1 MVLSARLLPHVSIM
15 ALAMAISAAPLAA
28 QVAGGGQA
36 GAAAEPEEAA
46 EIVVTGSSLK
56 GVAPVGSNLISVTS
70 EAIEKTNAQTVQQ
83 ILRSVP
89 AVVGLGSAGQGSF
102 NSASASGTNAPTIHG
117 LGGSASNSTLN
128 IIDGHRIPLSGVN
141 HSLGD
146 PNMVPVTMIER
157 VEVLAEGSSSI
168 YGSDAVAGVINF
180 ITRRKFD
187 GIQTS
192 GQIGFGDDYRTYQ
205 AGFVAGTSWDSGWV
219 TVGYNYSDRS
229 RLKTSSRPFLGAD
242 QRQRAID
249 AGLDLSTATAQN
261 RAPLRLRKT
270 GQ

>member
-1 MVLSARLLPHVSIM
+1 MTVSTRLLPHVSL
-15 ALAMAISAAPLAA
+15 LAIAATLAFPQISAAR
-28 QVAGGGQA
+28 
-36 GAAAEPEEAA
+36 AAEDQQSGDATAEEKAEAA
-46 EIVVTGSSLK
+46 EIVVTGSSIK
-56 GVAPVGSNLISVTS
+56 GVAPVGSNLISVSS

-102 NSASASGTNAPTIHG
+102 NSASQSGTNAPTIHG

-157 VEVLAEGSSSI
+157 VEVLAEGASSI

-192 GQIGFGDDYRTYQ
+192 GQMGFGDDYRTYRPASSLAP
-205 AGFVAGTSWDSGWV
+205 AGKTAG
-219 TVGYNYSDRS
+219 
-229 RLKTSSRPFLGAD
+229 
-242 QRQRAID
+242 
-249 AGLDLSTATAQN
+249 
-261 RAPLRLRKT
+261 
-270 GQ
+270 